1 MLLHAQTVHLGLLLR
16 EGRELALQ
24 DLHLLLELG
33 GLGGGLVDRG
43 GHLLDVRL
51 ELALLGLCLLHLLI
65 AITFLRCLLIGFAL
79 ELFDHRLNH
88 ALDLAERVLMVPG
101 AVLCDGGDARR
112 QLRQGRRVILPGEA
126 LDHAG
131 DSVARAGRNLKQ
143 RVALRGGS
151 AGGLHQDLLR
161 LRDDLELLGPGDDS
175 GLVVC
180 GGAHACP
187 AGAGELGRG
196 VLQVLDR
203 HLQVAFGSRLCLL
216 GLGHGRLLIIHVL
229 GVCRLLG
236 IQTLLHQVIVLL
248 GGALGLAQVAELR
261 LGLVLHVLEDFNDAA
276 ALRLVGVRCGSSRGA
291 ILVFRLLLSL
301 QQCCQLL
308 VVAGRQGCRL
318 QHRRDCLQRSS
329 GVGGVHLGERGRVLC
344 HLLLQGADRVG
355 QRVHTLHQLLLSQ
368 AEIGGLLV
376 PDLGGL
382 L

>member
-16 EGRELALQ
+16 ECRELALQ

-33 GLGGGLVDRG
+33 GLGGRLIDLC

-51 ELALLGLCLLHLLI
+51 ELALLGLTLLHLLI

-131 DSVARAGRNLKQ
+131 DSVARAGRNLEE

-151 AGGLHQDLLR
+151 AGGLHQDLPR
-161 LRDDLELLGPGDDS
+161 LRDDLELLGPGGDG
-175 GLVVC
+175 GLVVG

-187 AGAGELGRG
+187 AGAGELARG

-236 IQTLLHQVIVLL
+236 IQTLLHQVIVVL

-261 LGLVLHVLEDFNDAA
+261 LGLVLHVLEDFHDAA
-276 ALRLVGVRCGSSRGA
+276 ALRLVGVRCGSSGGT
-291 ILVFRLLLSL
+291 ILVFRLVLSL

-318 QHRRDCLQRSS
+318 QHRRDCLQSSS

-344 HLLLQGADRVG
+344 HLLLQCADRMG
-355 QRVHTLHQLLLSQ
+355 HRVHALHKLLLGQ
-368 AEIGGLLV
+368 AEVGGLLV